1 MVENMSTDR
10 KEIKKYLKSSKRL
23 EIILSFLCITGI
35 LVCLYAL
42 QVEIFKF
49 KDKNYVAFCD
59 IDGLMSCSKVFSS
72 K

>member
-1 MVENMSTDR
+1 MSKNLSTDR
-10 KEIKKYLKSSKRL
+10 NEYKNYLKSLKRL
-23 EIILSFLCITGI
+23 EIILSFLCIAGI

-42 QVEIFKF
+42 KVEIFKL

-59 IDGLMSCSKVFSS
+59 IDGYMSCSKVFSS